1 MYTLENPSHIE
12 ITLFND
18 TIEDYH
24 IEPYEEIAQ
33 IKLWGNMVECHRMEV
48 KALDV
53 DEELQ
58 TIHNENGTIKS
69 DTDKIIKLNRPIF
82 IEDDETLTEE
92 EKEIAFLQYMKNGY
106 HHPSMTKIME
116 EREAIAELK
125 LEETDPIPEEEWS
138 KQFDLAHLTDFQKQ
152 KALEIFARNKQAFST
167 HIRDLGCT
175 DLVEMDIELT
185 TNQNLFQQYR
195 PVPYALKE
203 QIVKILDQLLQ
214 YGIIRECDE
223 PSPIVSNLLACKK
236 KDDSVRILLD
246 GRLLNIYS
254 KKMAQNQVSQNELE
268 THLSDAD
275 MALTVDLSDAFFQVP
290 LALKSQAY
298 TAFYSPFH
306 GKRFCFTRCP
316 QGLKNSPLFL
326 RLLMDKLFGDMTENV
341 IHYADDILISTKN

>member
-1 MYTLENPSHIE
+1 MYTLENTSQIE

-24 IEPYEEIAQ
+24 IEPNEEIAEIQ
-33 IKLWGNMVECHRMEV
+33 LWGNMVECHRMEV

-58 TIHNENGTIKS
+58 IIHNENGTIKS
-69 DTDKIIKLNRPIF
+69 NTDKIIKLNRPIF
-82 IEDDETLTEE
+82 IEDDDTLTEE

-106 HHPSMTKIME
+106 HHPSMTKIIE
-116 EREAIAELK
+116 EREAITEYK
-125 LEETDPIPEEEWS
+125 LEKTDPISDEEWS

-152 KALEIFARNKQAFST
+152 KALETFAQNKQAFST
-167 HIRDLGCT
+167 HVRDLGCT
-175 DLVEMDIELT
+175 DMVEMDIELT

-254 KKMAQNQVSQNELE
+254 KKW
-268 THLSDAD
+268 H
-275 MALTVDLSDAFFQVP
+275 
-290 LALKSQAY
+290 K
-298 TAFYSPFH
+298 
-306 GKRFCFTRCP
+306 
-316 QGLKNSPLFL
+316 
-326 RLLMDKLFGDMTENV
+326 
-341 IHYADDILISTKN
+341 TKCHKMN

>member
-1 MYTLENPSHIE
+1 
-12 ITLFND
+12 
-18 TIEDYH
+18 
-24 IEPYEEIAQ
+24 
-33 IKLWGNMVECHRMEV
+33 
-48 KALDV
+48 
-53 DEELQ
+53 
-58 TIHNENGTIKS
+58 
-69 DTDKIIKLNRPIF
+69 
-82 IEDDETLTEE
+82 
-92 EKEIAFLQYMKNGY
+92 
-106 HHPSMTKIME
+106 
-116 EREAIAELK
+116 
-125 LEETDPIPEEEWS
+125 
-138 KQFDLAHLTDFQKQ
+138 
-152 KALEIFARNKQAFST
+152 
-167 HIRDLGCT
+167 
-175 DLVEMDIELT
+175 MDIELT

-275 MALTVDLSDAFFQVP
+275 MASTVDLSDAFFQLP
-290 LALKSQAY
+290 LALRAQAY

-341 IHYADDILISTKN
+341 IHYADDILIYQQSTHHSNII